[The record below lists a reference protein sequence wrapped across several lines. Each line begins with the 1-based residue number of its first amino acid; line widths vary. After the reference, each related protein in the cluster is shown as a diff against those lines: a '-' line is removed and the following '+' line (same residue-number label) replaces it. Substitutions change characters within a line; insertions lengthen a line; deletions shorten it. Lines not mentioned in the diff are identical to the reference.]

1 MKIEMIIEKIKN
13 SYKGDNIDNSKTR
26 DQILYGTADSECT
39 G

>member
-26 DQILYGTADSECT
+26 DQFYMERQIQSVQE
-39 G
+39 